1 MEILRVENLCKEYG
15 KGQTKVKALD
25 NVSFSVEKGEFVA
38 IVGASGSGKSTL
50 LHLLG
55 GVDRPNSGKVFIEG
69 KELDSWDKKELSKK
83 IAILKQSNN
92 INIRLTIRELV
103 SFGRF
108 PYCEGK
114 LQAEDIKYVEE
125 AIEYMRL
132 TDIQDKYLDEL
143 SGGQRQRAYIAM
155 VIAQGTEYIFLD
167 EPLNNLDMNNSVQM
181 MKVLKKLCDEL
192 GKTIILV
199 MHDINF
205 TSCYSDYIICLKNG
219 MIAKEGIVD
228 EIINKE
234 TLEDIY
240 EMDFDVKDIDGKKIS
255 IYY

>member
-1 MEILRVENLCKEYG
+1 MIEVRNLSKSYG
-15 KGQTKVKALD
+15 DKMVVHDVSLKIQKGKITSLIGP
-25 NVSFSVEKGEFVA
+25 N
-38 IVGASGSGKSTL
+38 GAGKSTAFSMITRL
-50 LHLLG
+50 MKRDG
-55 GVDRPNSGKVFIEG
+55 GQVFIEG

-114 LQAEDIKYVEE
+114 LLEE